1 MTDAMNPTDEP
12 AVPMMKRLLR
22 QAVRQYLASLE
33 FAREVDRE
41 MPEPF
46 RPPFNPAAE
55 PAGARKLWWLLHA
68 EADAQFDAAESALS
82 DRILNGFDAVAAEG
96 SRVGPVE
103 VESEFIERAIK
114 VDGVLYV
121 LVFDPAEYEPGQNII
136 AIVGADRVASLD
148 D

>member
-1 MTDAMNPTDEP
+1 
-12 AVPMMKRLLR
+12 MKRLLR

-41 MPEPF
+41 MPEAF
-46 RPPFNPAAE
+46 RPPWNPAAE
-55 PAGARKLWWLLHA
+55 PAGARRLWWLLHA

-114 VDGVLYV
+114 VDGTLFV
-121 LVFDPAEYEPGQNII
+121 LVFDPGEYMPGQNII
-136 AIVGADRVASLD
+136 AIVGANRVANLD